1 MNTIE
6 LRGPRINTMQKNGT
20 AVQKNGTPMSMGGGC
35 RHAISAPAGDRALP
49 SVRGMAGQPVA
60 PATLTRLVTP
70 ARSRP
75 VADGPRGQM
84 SCIPIERKSALRR
97 SFDDES
103 PQHHGNAPRRSVSTE
118 RRLTN
123 RRNLA

>member
-1 MNTIE
+1 
-6 LRGPRINTMQKNGT
+6 
-20 AVQKNGTPMSMGGGC
+20 
-35 RHAISAPAGDRALP
+35 
-49 SVRGMAGQPVA
+49 MAGQPVA

-103 PQHHGNAPRRSVSTE
+103 PQHHGNARDVAL